1 MSVAVARLTE
11 IRKKKGLT
19 LKELAKTSGVSISAL
34 KKISAGITKNPNIET
49 VRAIANAMNCTL
61 SELDA
66 QITQGV
72 LSDKTSVNGCA
83 PGLIPVLGKV
93 ISCELYSKE
102 NIKGYIACDFKNND
116 EYFCLSATGN
126 NMIEMG
132 INEGDMIVVRRQ
144 NLVENGDVALVV
156 VGGELTTVRRFHR
169 LKNLVILSP
178 QSDNPNH
185 MMQIYNLKETT
196 VNVIGKVV
204 ELRRKF

>member
-1 MSVAVARLTE
+1 MKVAVARLTE

-66 QITQGV
+66 QEVFVT
-72 LSDKTSVNGCA
+72 KANACA
-83 PGLIPVLGKV
+83 VGLIPVLTKV
-93 ISCELYSKE
+93 LSSELYSKD
-102 NIKGYIACDFKNND
+102 NIEGYITCDFDNSGD
-116 EYFCLSATGN
+116 YFCLNAKGN

-132 INEGDMIVVRRQ
+132 INEGDMIIVRRQ
-144 NLVENGDVALVV
+144 NLVENGEVALVII
-156 VGGELTTVRRFHR
+156 GGKEATVKRFHR

-185 MMQIYNLKETT
+185 MMQIYNLKETA
-196 VNVIGKVV
+196 VSVVGKVV